1 MYLRIFPTKDFRIG
15 AYILGSVTIGWV
27 IAINCVSIFQCNP
40 IEKAWLGPA
49 VAGTCINLKASFIG
63 NAVPN
68 ILTDIIILCMPVTQV
83 LKLQVS
89 NAQRASLIFMFLLGA
104 LLVLSFLIWM
114 YSLLTVV
121 RSVLFASIYRFTTIM
136 QFDMAD
142 TTGTLATACTWCV
155 VEVATGI
162 ISACLPTMR
171 PLMLLV
177 SSQFSS
183 TRNRSGQGSATGG
196 RSHKTE
202 LVTIGGTGS
211 KRNQDFR
218 RLKNDYDVHSNV
230 IATHTNGGRDDASSL
245 SGDER
250 PLASVTYR
258 QEARHSSSRKS
269 STTEL

>member
-1 MYLRIFPTKDFRIG
+1 
-15 AYILGSVTIGWV
+15 
-27 IAINCVSIFQCNP
+27 
-40 IEKAWLGPA
+40 
-49 VAGTCINLKASFIG
+49 
-63 NAVPN
+63 
-68 ILTDIIILCMPVTQV
+68 
-83 LKLQVS
+83 
-89 NAQRASLIFMFLLGA
+89 
-104 LLVLSFLIWM
+104 
-114 YSLLTVV
+114 
-121 RSVLFASIYRFTTIM
+121 
-136 QFDMAD
+136 MAD

-218 RLKNDYDVHSNV
+218 RLKNDYDVHSNA
-230 IATHTNGGRDDASSL
+230 IATHTNGDRDDASSL